1 MRYDLTKQQAH
12 GSRNFVAMS
21 AQPGLDAL
29 TREPSEG
36 EYAVLSFGDILR
48 ALWQRLWI
56 IVLCAVALMVVAI
69 GSSLSQAPKY
79 EASTTLLVGQA
90 LEGDVPSSNLSGTQI
105 EGLQSL
111 TKTMA
116 TAVSTHRIAEAVI
129 QDLDLSIAPEDFLK
143 NLRAEQIPETQ
154 FIEVTYRDPSP
165 ERVQKITSTIA
176 DEFSRQVSKISPS
189 ASAVTATV
197 WERATVTD
205 YPVSPK
211 PLRNGLLGLA
221 LGAMLGVIVVFLL
234 ENIDDNWRSA
244 EQVEQVS
251 GAPTVGLIPTFTVA
265 TSKTKKVGLDGEIPV
280 EAPSTERVHE

>member
-1 MRYDLTKQQAH
+1 
-12 GSRNFVAMS
+12 MS
-21 AQPGLDAL
+21 AQPGLDVP

-36 EYAVLSFGDILR
+36 EYVVLSFGDILR
-48 ALWQRLWI
+48 VLRQRLWI
-56 IVLCAVALMVVAI
+56 IVVCAVALMGVAL
-69 GSSLSQAPKY
+69 GYSLLQVPKY

-90 LEGDVPSSNLSGTQI
+90 VEGDVASSNLSGSQI

-143 NLRAEQIPETQ
+143 NLHAAQIPETQ

-176 DEFSRQVSKISPS
+176 DEFSRQVSEISPS

-197 WERATVTD
+197 WERATVTN

-211 PLRNGLLGLA
+211 PLRNGLLGLV
-221 LGAMLGVIVVFLL
+221 LGAMLGVIVAFVV

-265 TSKTKKVGLDGEIPV
+265 KSMKKKVGLDGEIPV

>member
-1 MRYDLTKQQAH
+1 
-12 GSRNFVAMS
+12 MS
-21 AQPGLDAL
+21 AQPGLDAP

-36 EYAVLSFGDILR
+36 EYVVMSIGDILR
-48 ALWQRLWI
+48 TLRQRLWI
-56 IVLCAVALMVVAI
+56 IVLCAFAFMGIATAY
-69 GSSLSQAPKY
+69 SLSRTPMY
-79 EASTTLLVGQA
+79 EATTTLLVGQA
-90 LEGDVPSSNLSGTQI
+90 LKGTASSSNLSGSDI

-143 NLRAEQIPETQ
+143 NLHAAQIPETQ

-176 DEFSRQVSKISPS
+176 DEFSRQVSEISPS

-197 WERATVTD
+197 WERATVTN

-211 PLRNGLLGLA
+211 PLRNGLLGLV
-221 LGAMLGVIVVFLL
+221 LGAMLGVIVAFVV
-234 ENIDDNWRSA
+234 ENVDDNWRSA

-265 TSKTKKVGLDGEIPV
+265 RSKTKKVGLDGEIPV
-280 EAPSTERVHE
+280 EAPSTKRVHE

>member
-1 MRYDLTKQQAH
+1 
-12 GSRNFVAMS
+12 MS
-21 AQPGLDAL
+21 AQPGLDTP

-36 EYAVLSFGDILR
+36 EYVVLSFGDILR
-48 ALWQRLWI
+48 VLWQRLWI
-56 IVLCAVALMVVAI
+56 IVVCAVAFMGIATAY
-69 GSSLSQAPKY
+69 SLSRTPMY
-79 EASTTLLVGQA
+79 EATTTLLVGQA
-90 LEGDVPSSNLSGTQI
+90 LEGTASSSNLSASEI

-129 QDLDLSIAPEDFLK
+129 QDLDLSIAPEDFLE
-143 NLRAEQIPETQ
+143 NLRAEQIPETE

-176 DEFSRQVSKISPS
+176 AELSRQVSEISPS

-205 YPVSPK
+205 NPVSPK
-211 PLRNGLLGLA
+211 PLRNGLLGLV
-221 LGAMLGVIVVFLL
+221 LGAMLGVIVAFVL
-234 ENIDDNWRSA
+234 ENLDDSWRSV

-251 GAPTVGLIPTFTVA
+251 GVPTVGIIPAFAVA
-265 TSKTKKVGLDGEIPV
+265 RSKTKKVGLNGEIPI
-280 EAPSTERVHE
+280 EAPSRRRDHE

>member
-1 MRYDLTKQQAH
+1 MRYGLTKQQANS
-12 GSRNFVAMS
+12 SRNFVAMS
-21 AQPGLDAL
+21 AQPGLDTP

-36 EYAVLSFGDILR
+36 EYVVLSFGDILR
-48 ALWQRLWI
+48 VLWQRLWI
-56 IVLCAVALMVVAI
+56 IVVCAVAFMGIATAY
-69 GSSLSQAPKY
+69 SLSRTPMY
-79 EASTTLLVGQA
+79 EATTTLLVGQA
-90 LEGDVPSSNLSGTQI
+90 LEGTASSSNLSASEI

-129 QDLDLSIAPEDFLK
+129 QDLDLSIAPEDFLE
-143 NLRAEQIPETQ
+143 NLRAEQIPETE

-176 DEFSRQVSKISPS
+176 AELSRQVSEISPS

-211 PLRNGLLGLA
+211 PLRNGLLGLV
-221 LGAMLGVIVVFLL
+221 LGAMLGVIVAFVL
-234 ENIDDNWRSA
+234 ENLDDSWRSV

-251 GAPTVGLIPTFTVA
+251 GVPTVGIIPAFAVA
-265 TSKTKKVGLDGEIPV
+265 RSKRKKVGLDGEIPI
-280 EAPSTERVHE
+280 EAPSRRRDHE